1 MGKFLVRLGLAVVS
15 ALVIG
20 YPLTV
25 WYANVSLTLDQTLLV
40 SLFPAIG
47 LVAFTIMYLHIL
59 GRPFKH
65 MLEHYV
71 DFDIFE
77 RISSYVVL
85 VAVLLHPALRTVFLL
100 MNDISISFTLPL
112 VLGIIGFFMLI
123 TYDLGKAFIRSQ
135 WVREHWWLIDVVS
148 TLGFYVIWVHSLMLG
163 SELQTGFLRA
173 VWIFFGISALL
184 ASAYTFL
191 YQSAATEPKR

>member
-1 MGKFLVRLGLAVVS
+1 MGKFLIRLGLAVVS

-112 VLGIIGFFMLI
+112 VLGIIG
-123 TYDLGKAFIRSQ
+123 
-135 WVREHWWLIDVVS
+135 
-148 TLGFYVIWVHSLMLG
+148 SLC
-163 SELQTGFLRA
+163 S
-173 VWIFFGISALL
+173 
-184 ASAYTFL
+184 
-191 YQSAATEPKR
+191 